1 MFEKKIG
8 KVPIVWL
15 VTGIVL
21 ALLLIGLVV
30 EGVVSFRGISAT
42 RAGVEELGTQVEEL
56 ASETERL
63 GAELKGATTERAQLK
78 DALET
83 KMSSQL
89 GELETKMS
97 DQLGELEE
105 KIALQEEKTAA
116 FQLQVLLLK
125 ASGKA
130 LKARIHLAEKDA
142 GLAKRD
148 LRECDLA
155 LQAAMTF
162 ADEETEASL
171 KELRASMTELR
182 EGIEAETF
190 PLTTLEILIDK
201 IEALIG
207 PGD

>member
-1 MFEKKIG
+1 MFEKKVG

-15 VTGIVL
+15 LTGAVL
-21 ALLLIGLVV
+21 FLFLIGLVV
-30 EGVVSFRGISAT
+30 EGALSFRGIST
-42 RAGVEELGTQVEEL
+42 IRANVGELGTKVEEV
-56 ASETERL
+56 AAETERL
-63 GAELKGATTERAQLK
+63 GAELKRASAERAQFK
-78 DALET
+78 EALEA
-83 KMSSQL
+83 KISS
-89 GELETKMS
+89 E
-97 DQLGELEE
+97 LGELEE
-105 KIALQEEKTAA
+105 KMALQEERTAG

-130 LKARIHLAEKDA
+130 LKARIHLAEKEA

-155 LQAAMTF
+155 LGAAMAF
-162 ADEETEASL
+162 ADEETGASL

-201 IEALIG
+201 IEALVG
-207 PGD
+207 Q

>member
-15 VTGIVL
+15 LTGVVL
-21 ALLLIGLVV
+21 VLLLIGLVV
-30 EGVVSFRGISAT
+30 EGVVSFRGISTT
-42 RAGVEELGTQVEEL
+42 RAGVEELGAKVEEV
-56 ASETERL
+56 ATETERL
-63 GAELKGATTERAQLK
+63 GAELKKASTERAQLK
-78 DALET
+78 NALEA
-83 KMSSQL
+83 KISGEL
-89 GELETKMS
+89 GELETS
-97 DQLGELEE
+97 ISGQLGELEE

-130 LKARIHLAEKDA
+130 LKARIHLAEKDT

-155 LQAAMTF
+155 LQAAMAL
-162 ADEETEASL
+162 ADEETGASL

-182 EGIEAETF
+182 DGIEAETF
-190 PLTTLEILIDK
+190 PLTTLEILIDR

-207 PGD
+207 Q

>member
-8 KVPIVWL
+8 KVPIAWL

-21 ALLLIGLVV
+21 VILLIGLVV
-30 EGVVSFRGISAT
+30 EGVLSFRGISAT
-42 RAGVEELGTQVEEL
+42 RAGVEELGAKVEEV
-56 ASETERL
+56 ATETERL
-63 GAELKGATTERAQLK
+63 GAELKGASTERAQLK
-78 DALET
+78 SALEA
-83 KMSSQL
+83 KMSSEL
-89 GELETKMS
+89 GELETKIS
-97 DQLGELEE
+97 GQLGQLEE
-105 KIALQEEKTAA
+105 KIAVQEEKTAT

-142 GLAKRD
+142 GLTKRD

-155 LQAAMTF
+155 LQAAMAF
-162 ADEETEASL
+162 ANEETGASL
-171 KELRASMTELR
+171 KELRASMRELS

-207 PGD
+207 Q

>member
-1 MFEKKIG
+1 MFEKKVG
-8 KVPIVWL
+8 KIPIAWL
-15 VTGIVL
+15 LTGAVL
-21 ALLLIGLVV
+21 LLFLIGLVV
-30 EGVVSFRGISAT
+30 ESIASFGSISTT
-42 RAGVEELGTQVEEL
+42 RASVADLGTKVQEV
-56 ASETERL
+56 AAETERL
-63 GAELKGATTERAQLK
+63 GGELKKASTERAQLK
-78 DALET
+78 EALET
-83 KMSSQL
+83 KISSKL
-89 GELETKMS
+89 EEAETKIS
-97 DQLGELEE
+97 SKVAEWEE
-105 KIALQEEKTAA
+105 KIALQEERTAG

-155 LQAAMTF
+155 LQAAMAF
-162 ADEETEASL
+162 ADEETKASL
-171 KELRASMTELR
+171 RELRASMTELR

-207 PGD
+207 Q

>member
-1 MFEKKIG
+1 MFEKKVG

-15 VTGIVL
+15 LTGVV
-21 ALLLIGLVV
+21 LLLFLVGLVV
-30 EGVVSFRGISAT
+30 EGIVSFRGISTT
-42 RAGVEELGTQVEEL
+42 RASVGGLETKVEEVATEV
-56 ASETERL
+56 ERL
-63 GAELKGATTERAQLK
+63 EAELKGASTERAQLK
-78 DALET
+78 NTLEA
-83 KMSSQL
+83 KISKQL
-89 GELETKMS
+89 GELETKIS
-97 DQLGELEE
+97 DQLGELEV

-148 LRECDLA
+148 LRECDSA
-155 LQAAMTF
+155 LKAAMAF
-162 ADEETEASL
+162 ADEDTKASL

-190 PLTTLEILIDK
+190 PLTTLEILIDR

-207 PGD
+207 Q